1 MEESKFLEAQNLK
14 NQINYLERCI
24 DNFSKK
30 ENAVI
35 GISWPVAKTEMNYT
49 GGANAYSVN
58 SWTENHVEAFP
69 KELQDQVKELI
80 QEKLDKLKQEFK
92 LL

>member
-14 NQINYLERCI
+14 NQICYLEKCL
-24 DNFSKK
+24 DNFLKK

-35 GISWPVAKTEMNYT
+35 GISWPVPKTEMDYS
-49 GGANAYSVN
+49 GGTSWSTR
-58 SWTENHVEAFP
+58 SWTENHVEILP
-69 KELQDQVKELI
+69 TELQEQIKELI
-80 QEKLDKLKQEFK
+80 QNELNKLKQKFE

>member
-14 NQINYLERCI
+14 NQIHYLENCLDDFLKR
-24 DNFSKK
+24 

-35 GISWPVAKTEMNYT
+35 GISWSVAKTEMNYS
-49 GGANAYSVN
+49 GGTAWSTN
-58 SWTENHVEAFP
+58 SWTENHVQALP
-69 KELQDQVKELI
+69 KELQEQIKELI
-80 QEKLDKLKQEFK
+80 QNELDKLKQKFE

>member
-14 NQINYLERCI
+14 NQIRYLEKCL
-24 DNFSKK
+24 DNFLKK

-35 GISWPVAKTEMNYT
+35 GISWPVSKTEMDY
-49 GGANAYSVN
+49 GGGTAWSAH
-58 SWTENHVEAFP
+58 SWTENHVEILP
-69 KELQDQVKELI
+69 TELQEQVKELI
-80 QEKLDKLKQEFK
+80 QNKLNKLKQKFE

>member
-14 NQINYLERCI
+14 NQIRYLEKCL
-24 DNFSKK
+24 DNFLKK

-35 GISWPVAKTEMNYT
+35 GISWPVPKTEMNNS
-49 GGANAYSVN
+49 GGMTWATH
-58 SWTENHVEAFP
+58 SWTENHVEILP
-69 KELQDQVKELI
+69 EELQEQIKELI
-80 QEKLDKLKQEFK
+80 QDKLDELKQEFK

>member
-1 MEESKFLEAQNLK
+1 MEETKFLEAQNLK

-35 GISWPVAKTEMNYT
+35 GISWPVAKTEMGYS
-49 GGANAYSVN
+49 GGTSWATHN
-58 SWTENHVEAFP
+58 WTENHVQALP
-69 KELQDQVKELI
+69 QELQEQVKELI
-80 QEKLDKLKQEFK
+80 QNELDKLKQQFEI
-92 LL
+92 L

>member
-14 NQINYLERCI
+14 NQINYLEKFI

-35 GISWPVAKTEMNYT
+35 GISWPVAKTEMNYS
-49 GGANAYSVN
+49 GGTAWSAN
-58 SWTENHVEAFP
+58 SWTENHVEALP
-69 KELQDQVKELI
+69 KELQEQVKELI
-80 QEKLDKLKQEFK
+80 QDKLDALKQEFEM
-92 LL
+92 L

>member
-35 GISWPVAKTEMNYT
+35 GISWPVAKTEYSYT
-49 GGANAYSVN
+49 GSNTYPVH

-69 KELQDQVKELI
+69 KELQDQIKELI
-80 QEKLDKLKQEFK
+80 QEKLDELKQKFE

>member
-14 NQINYLERCI
+14 NQICYLEKCL
-24 DNFSKK
+24 DNFLKK

-35 GISWPVAKTEMNYT
+35 GISWPVPKTEMDYS
-49 GGANAYSVN
+49 GGISWSTR
-58 SWTENHVEAFP
+58 SWTENHVEILP
-69 KELQDQVKELI
+69 TELQEQIKELI
-80 QEKLDKLKQEFK
+80 QNELNKLKQKFE

>member
-14 NQINYLERCI
+14 NQIRYLEKCL
-24 DNFSKK
+24 DNFLKK

-35 GISWPVAKTEMNYT
+35 GISWPIPKTEMY
-49 GGANAYSVN
+49 GGGTAWSAH
-58 SWTENHVEAFP
+58 SWTENHVEILP
-69 KELQDQVKELI
+69 TELQEQVKELI
-80 QEKLDKLKQEFK
+80 QNELDKLKQKFE

>member
-14 NQINYLERCI
+14 NQINYLEKFI
-24 DNFSKK
+24 DNFLKK

-35 GISWPVAKTEMNYT
+35 GISWPVAKTEMNYS
-49 GGANAYSVN
+49 GGTAWSAS
-58 SWTENHVEAFP
+58 SWTENHVEALP
-69 KELQDQVKELI
+69 KELQEQVKELI
-80 QEKLDKLKQEFK
+80 QDKLDELKQEFE

>member
-14 NQINYLERCI
+14 NQIHYLENCL
-24 DNFSKK
+24 DNFLKK

-35 GISWPVAKTEMNYT
+35 GISWPVPKTEMNYT
-49 GGANAYSVN
+49 GSTAWSAS
-58 SWTENHVEAFP
+58 SWIENHVEKLP
-69 KELQDQVKELI
+69 TKLQEQVKELI
-80 QEKLDKLKQEFK
+80 QNELDKLKQKFE

>member
-14 NQINYLERCI
+14 NKIRYLEKCL
-24 DNFSKK
+24 DNFLKK

-35 GISWPVAKTEMNYT
+35 GISWPVHKTEMNYSGET
-49 GGANAYSVN
+49 AWSANI
-58 SWTENHVEAFP
+58 WTENHVEALP
-69 KELQDQVKELI
+69 KELQEQVKELI
-80 QEKLDKLKQEFK
+80 EDKLDELKQEFE